1 MQSFNEELDKV
12 FYEIELPEGEDWDA
26 IAEDLRTTKM
36 ERRELER
43 QNKYVYHCRLFSKCT
58 VDDYPNDQVIATSAG
73 RRANTKRCVRF
84 LVHSSTFVALK
95 LILVM

>member
-1 MQSFNEELDKV
+1 M

-43 QNKYVYHCRLFSKCT
+43 QNKYVYHHRLFSKCT
-58 VDDYPNDQVIATSAG
+58 VNDYPYDQAIATSAG
-73 RRANTKRCVRF
+73 RRANTNRCVRF
-84 LVHSSTFVALK
+84 LVSSTIIVLTF
-95 LILVM
+95 ILAM

>member
-43 QNKYVYHCRLFSKCT
+43 QNKYVYHCCFFSDRL
-58 VDDYPNDQVIATSAG
+58 VNDDPYDQVIATSAG
-73 RRANTKRCVRF
+73 RRANTKRCVRL
-84 LVHSSTFVALK
+84 LVHSSTIVVLK

>member
-1 MQSFNEELDKV
+1 M

-43 QNKYVYHCRLFSKCT
+43 QNKYVYHHRLFYNRP
-58 VDDYPNDQVIATSAG
+58 VNDHPNDQVIATSAG

-84 LVHSSTFVALK
+84 LMSSSTIIVLK